1 MRDYS
6 YLEVGDEVVFC
17 LRIMSEIAVLSEGA
31 LAPPGACAPRSW
43 PGGTPCWGPCRP
55 LRAHPSSARRVALK
69 ASRISISSCPCT
81 PQQPL

>member
-17 LRIMSEIAVLSEGA
+17 LRIMSKIAVLSEGA
-31 LAPPGACAPRSW
+31 LAPPGARAPRRW
-43 PGGTPCWGPCRP
+43 PGGSPCWGPCRP
-55 LRAHPSSARRVALK
+55 RAHPHSARRAALI
-69 ASRISISSCPCT
+69 ASRVSISSCPRA